1 MRTREKE
8 QQFINRLQNE
18 IKNRETLRQSVS
30 KIYLP
35 LLEKFDGKVYNKRF
49 ENVLKEALKDVSQL
63 MFANCTM
70 QAPNFYSNFPKNWAV
85 QVTINIY
92 NIRGDYTDKETYY
105 TNIVLNAGRID
116 AKSSRIEEFSIVW
129 AENFDKETD
138 ERKAILKNYDYYLT
152 AAEDVAKAIENYK
165 NLPFRFRKN
174 IEFDEKF
181 YLS

>member
-1 MRTREKE
+1 MRTRQEK

-18 IKNRETLRQSVS
+18 IKNRETIRQSVS

-49 ENVLKEALKDVSQL
+49 ENVLNEALKEVSPL
-63 MFANCTM
+63 MFVKCSIKS
-70 QAPNFYSNFPKNWAV
+70 PNYYSNFQSCNTV
-85 QVTINIY
+85 QIEINIY
-92 NIRGDYTDKETYY
+92 NYRGNYTDSETFY

-116 AKSSRIEEFSIVW
+116 AKSSRIEKFSIVW

-152 AAEDVAKAIENYK
+152 AAEEVAKAIENYK

>member
-1 MRTREKE
+1 MRTREEK
-8 QQFINRLQNE
+8 QQFMNSLQNE
-18 IKNRETLRQSVS
+18 IKNRETLRQSVN

-35 LLEKFDGKVYNKRF
+35 LLEKFNGKVYNKRF
-49 ENVLKEALKDVSQL
+49 ENVLNEALKEVSPL
-63 MFANCTM
+63 MFANCAM
-70 QAPNFYSNFPKNWAV
+70 QSPNSYSNFPNNWAV

-92 NIRGDYTDKETYY
+92 NRRGDYTDKETFY

-116 AKSSRIEEFSIVW
+116 TKSSRIEKFSIVW

-138 ERKAILKNYDYYLT
+138 EGKAILKNYDYYLT
-152 AAEDVAKAIENYK
+152 AAEEVAKAIENYK

-174 IEFDEKF
+174 IDFNEKF

>member
-1 MRTREKE
+1 MRTREEK

-30 KIYLP
+30 EIYLP

-49 ENVLKEALKDVSQL
+49 ENVLNEALKEVSPL

-70 QAPNFYSNFPKNWAV
+70 QAPKLYSNFQKNWVV

-92 NIRGDYTDKETYY
+92 NNRGDYTDKETFY

-116 AKSSRIEEFSIVW
+116 AKSSKIEKFSIVW

-152 AAEDVAKAIENYK
+152 AAEEVAKAIENYK

-174 IEFDEKF
+174 IEFNEKF